1 MSLFMLGNTELRRD
15 NPGRGATFLDEG
27 ARIARELEDRIGVT
41 YFVEG
46 LAKLSAMRGELV
58 RAARLWGAAE
68 AQREQMGMALSRFDL
83 AASRYEQDLTAVRS
97 ALEEPTFEA
106 AWAEGRAMSPEEAI
120 EYALEEPT
128 THDQSRAPSGL
139 TKREL
144 EVLGLVAR
152 GMSNQQIAE
161 SLTISE
167 HTVHRHVSNVLGKLG
182 VSSRAAAVAQAGR
195 LGLL

>member
-1 MSLFMLGNTELRRD
+1 
-15 NPGRGATFLDEG
+15 
-27 ARIARELEDRIGVT
+27 V
-41 YFVEG
+41 
-46 LAKLSAMRGELV
+46 
-58 RAARLWGAAE
+58 
-68 AQREQMGMALSRFDL
+68 
-83 AASRYEQDLTAVRS
+83 YEQDLTAVRS

-128 THDQSRAPSGL
+128 APHDQSRAPSGL
-139 TKREL
+139 TRREL
-144 EVLGLVAR
+144 EVLGLLAQ

-182 VSSRAAAVAQAGR
+182 VSSRAAAAAQAGR